1 MEPATRSTG
10 RCARRPARRVV
21 AVIGGVASGA
31 LMLSCAPRQIIVE
44 RAPQAYY
51 QTAFP
56 LHDTSA
62 ELERI
67 RRSVKRIHYSAE
79 YRTYTFDAAA
89 GVTDADDLSSPAI
102 LALASDTLDETE
114 SKAGTGA
121 VLLRTHGRAALVTS
135 QHVVHHPDM
144 LVQYFDDAA
153 PGRRPRRPRRVA
165 SASFRQGVRGD
176 LPDHPSVGPF
186 EVVASDS
193 MTDVALIEAR
203 LRSGSDSSRFMP
215 IAAATGD
222 PRRLSWGSFVY
233 VLGFPRGYALLTFAI
248 VSDPNRDRNGG
259 FLTNGLWNEGMSG
272 GVVLAVRGETGRL
285 EWIGIAR
292 GGAGAPETRIVPA
305 VATIGEI
312 ELPRPY
318 DGPLFVESILR
329 LQYGITFSVPMN
341 SIRDLVARNRA
352 ILSDRGYDVSR
363 F

>member
-1 MEPATRSTG
+1 MKPATGSTF
-10 RCARRPARRVV
+10 RFARRPAGHVAGAVATAALVV
-21 AVIGGVASGA
+21 
-31 LMLSCAPRQIIVE
+31 SCAPRQIIVE

-56 LHDTSA
+56 LHDTSSQ
-62 ELERI
+62 LEQI
-67 RRSVKRIHYSAE
+67 RRSVKRIHYSAD

-102 LALASDTLDETE
+102 LALASDTMDETE

-153 PGRRPRRPRRVA
+153 PGRSPRRPRRVA
-165 SASFRQGVRGD
+165 SASFRQRVRGD

-193 MTDVALIEAR
+193 VTDVALIETR
-203 LRSGSDSSRFMP
+203 LRSGSDSARFAP
-215 IAAATGD
+215 LVAATGD

-248 VSDPNRDRNGG
+248 VSDPNRDRQAG

-285 EWIGIAR
+285 EWVGIAR
-292 GGAGAPETRIVPA
+292 GGAGAPETRILPA
-305 VATIGEI
+305 PATVS
-312 ELPRPY
+312 ELALPLPY

-341 SIRDLVARNRA
+341 SIRDLIARNRTVLA
-352 ILSDRGYDVSR
+352 QRGYDLSR